1 MKRLASIIID
11 ELEDNN
17 FTVHFR
23 RIDLKDIIFIKDNVS
38 SGSIYWYLDDKYKV
52 YLANIAVSKE
62 ERQKGFG
69 NRVLNNLERIAAIL
83 EAKEIYLTTERNS
96 IPHKWYERKNYIY
109 VQDNEI
115 IKDFIWLKKI
125 I

>member
-38 SGSIYWYLDDKYKV
+38 SGSIY
-52 YLANIAVSKE
+52 
-62 ERQKGFG
+62 
-69 NRVLNNLERIAAIL
+69 
-83 EAKEIYLTTERNS
+83 
-96 IPHKWYERKNYIY
+96 
-109 VQDNEI
+109 
-115 IKDFIWLKKI
+115 
-125 I
+125 